1 MNKSLAI
8 FGATAGT
15 LCAALLIGAP
25 SLGHWASLGFCSA
38 SSGKAATRELQWSGG
53 NSMAIKIGGKVHF
66 KVAPEWRA
74 IAHGPAAA
82 LEHLRLRRDS
92 IEFDDSLDFCDADVS
107 IELSGPA
114 VERWLV
120 AGSGD
125 LRLED
130 LNQRQLE
137 VTIAGSGSAV
147 AGGSVEHT
155 RASVR
160 GSGDINLGALT
171 QQRIEVD
178 IRGSGS
184 VMAEGR
190 AERAD
195 IAIFGSGDALLGRLR
210 VGNAAVSIRGSGNVD
225 IAPEES
231 AEVQIF
237 GSGDVRLRT
246 EPRHI
251 ETQIHGSGN
260 IHNS

>member
-1 MNKSLAI
+1 MNKGLAI

-15 LCAALLIGAP
+15 LCAAFLIGAP
-25 SLGHWASLGFCSA
+25 SLGDWVNLGRCSA
-38 SSGKAATRELQWSGG
+38 GSGKTVTRELQWNGG
-53 NSMAIKIGGKVHF
+53 NTVEIRVAGKVHF

-74 IAHGPAAA
+74 MATGPAEV
-82 LEHLRLRRDS
+82 LEHLRFRQDS
-92 IEFDDSLDFCDADVS
+92 IEFDESLHFCDADVS

-120 AGSGD
+120 ASSGD
-125 LRLED
+125 LRLEN

-137 VTIAGSGSAV
+137 VTMLGSGSAV

-160 GSGDINLGALT
+160 GSGDIDLGGLA
-171 QQRIEVD
+171 QQRIDID

-195 IAIFGSGDALLGRLR
+195 VAIFGSGDARLGRLR
-210 VGNAAVSIRGSGNVD
+210 VGNAVVSIRGSGNVD
-225 IAPEES
+225 LAPEES
-231 AEVQIF
+231 AEIQIF

-246 EPRHI
+246 EPKHI
-251 ETQIHGSGN
+251 ETQIHGSGT
-260 IHNS
+260 IHSS